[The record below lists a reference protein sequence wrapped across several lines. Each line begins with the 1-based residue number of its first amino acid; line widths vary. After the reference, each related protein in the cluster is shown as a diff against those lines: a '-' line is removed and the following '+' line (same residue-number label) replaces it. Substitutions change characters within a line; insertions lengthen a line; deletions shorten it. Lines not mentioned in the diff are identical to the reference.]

1 MKVGIFGGSGFV
13 GRVLAH
19 KLLQQGHTVRV
30 ISRSAAKQQSGEI
43 EYFACDMYEPSQR
56 RDAVRG
62 QDAVINLV
70 GILQGNAAAFWRAHV
85 ELAEGIAQACRDEGV
100 PVLLHMSALHAAPD
114 APSMYL
120 RSKGEGVARVHALG
134 GAGLRI
140 HSFHPSVIFGTED
153 SFLNQ
158 FAALLRLSPG
168 IMLLPGAQ
176 ARFAPVYVGDVAD
189 TFIHALSDAHAA
201 PQINLCGPKDYSLQ
215 ELVELTATWSNHKRM
230 ILPMPE
236 PMARMVAMLMSLLP
250 NPPLSTDNLDSMRV
264 ASVCGNEDPKQ
275 PTALDDIAPQYLA
288 QKRAQK

>member
-1 MKVGIFGGSGFV
+1 MKVSIFGGSGFV

-19 KLLQQGHTVRV
+19 KLLQQEHTVRV
-30 ISRSAAKQQSGEI
+30 ISRSAVKQQPSEI
-43 EYFACDMYEPSQR
+43 EYFSCDMYAPSQR
-56 RDAVRG
+56 RDAVLG

-70 GILQGNAAAFWRAHV
+70 GILQGNAATFWRAHV

-134 GAGLRI
+134 DADLRI

-158 FAALLRLSPG
+158 FATLLRFSPG
-168 IMLLPGAQ
+168 VMLLPGAQ

-189 TFIHALSDAHAA
+189 AFIHALSDAHAA
-201 PQINLCGPKDYSLQ
+201 PRINLCGPRDYSLL
-215 ELVELTATWSNHKRM
+215 ELVKLTAEWSNHKRL

-236 PMARMVAMLMSLLP
+236 PMARMVAIMMSLLP
-250 NPPLSTDNLDSMRV
+250 NPPLSNDNLDSMRV
-264 ASVCGNEDPKQ
+264 ASVCTDSDPKQ
-275 PTALDDIAPQYLA
+275 PTDLGDIAPHYLA
-288 QKRAQK
+288 RK